1 MGKEQDFSKQEH
13 YQTII
18 QSATDYVVAIN
29 RNYQII
35 MANELFKNEFGAH
48 PNALCYKVWKKKKE
62 KCANCLV
69 AKSFQDGLG
78 HLESEDIVMKDGR
91 IVPMVVT
98 STPVKD
104 ESGKIIYVLETA
116 TDITEK
122 QQLQENL
129 IKMSASFDNM
139 VAERLKELQKSEEKY
154 RTVIERSRDTI
165 ILTNPDGK
173 IMEINQAGIN
183 ILGYERPDE
192 VLALE
197 SVKELF
203 ESREDLDRFQKQIL
217 LEGFVTEFETR
228 LVRKNGNGFHALITA
243 YAIVAATGQITG
255 FSMIIRNITARKKF
269 QQEIEKRNM
278 ELATLNAISM
288 TVSSSLDLNEILHS
302 TIDKMSEILESD
314 SVRIYLLDENKET
327 LNLLVYKGISNE
339 FALKNHTKTRKLG
352 DGFLG
357 QAVQDSKVWI
367 VDNWANCDSPYA
379 QTVIDEGLHST
390 VYVPLVSK
398 GEPLGVIVLSSH
410 SAFKFSTSQM
420 ELLTAIGNQIGV
432 AVANANLYESY
443 KEAYKKLKEA
453 QEQVIR
459 TEKLASLGKLSATI
473 AHEIN
478 NPMAAVLTYIKLMA
492 KLVARNK
499 FTPERRADIS
509 RYLATMASETARCGE
524 IVKNLLA
531 FSRQSK
537 ITIENNSIEEIIEKT
552 LILISHDLKIK
563 GIRLKK
569 DIEANLSKVQCD
581 FKQIQQILLNLV
593 SNASEAMAQNGTLTV
608 SARHSEQKGLLEVKV
623 SDTGCGIPEENLENI
638 FEPFFTTKE
647 EGKGVGLG
655 LSVTY
660 GIITGHNGSI
670 EVESELEKG
679 STFTVY
685 LPLAGTHGRKG
696 K

>member
-1 MGKEQDFSKQEH
+1 MEKEQDFSKQEH
-13 YQTII
+13 YQTLI

-48 PNALCYKVWKKKKE
+48 PNALCYKVWKKKTE
-62 KCANCLV
+62 KCENCLV

-78 HLESEDIVMKDGR
+78 HLGKEDAVMKDGR
-91 IVPMVVT
+91 IAPMLVT

-122 QQLQENL
+122 KQLQEHL
-129 IKMSASFDNM
+129 FKMTDSFDNM
-139 VAERLKELQKSEEKY
+139 VAERLKGLQKSEEKY
-154 RTVIERSRDTI
+154 RTVFERSRDTI
-165 ILTNPDGK
+165 ILTDPDGK
-173 IMEINQAGIN
+173 IMEINQTGVQV
-183 ILGYERPDE
+183 LGYERQDE

-197 SVKELF
+197 SVNELF
-203 ESREDLDRFQKQIL
+203 ESKADLDRFQKQIL
-217 LEGFVTEFETR
+217 LDGFVTEFETR
-228 LVRKNGNGFHALITA
+228 LIRKNGEGFYALITA
-243 YAIVAATGQITG
+243 YAIVVVTGQITG
-255 FSMIIRNITARKKF
+255 FSMIIRDITKRKKA
-269 QQEIEKRNM
+269 QQEIEKRNI

-302 TIDKMSEILESD
+302 AIDKMSEILESD

-327 LNLLVYKGISNE
+327 INLLVYKGISDE
-339 FALKNHTKTRKLG
+339 FALKSHTQTRKLG

-357 QAVQDSKVWI
+357 QSIQDCKVWI
-367 VDNWANCDSPYA
+367 VDNWTSSDSPYA
-379 QTVIDEGLHST
+379 QEVIDEGLQST

-398 GEPLGVIVLSSH
+398 GESLGVMALSSH
-410 SAFKFSTSQM
+410 SPFKFSTNQM

-478 NPMAAVLTYIKLMA
+478 NPIAAVLTYIKLMT
-492 KLVARNK
+492 KLVARNEFK
-499 FTPERRADIS
+499 PERGADIA
-509 RYLATMASETARCGE
+509 RYLGTMASETARCGE

-552 LILISHDLKIK
+552 LVLIAHDLKIK

-569 DIEANLSKVQCD
+569 DIEANLSKIQCD

-593 SNASEAMAQNGTLTV
+593 SNASEAMTPNGTLTV
-608 SARHSEQKGLLEVKV
+608 SARHAERKGLLELKV
-623 SDTGCGIPEENLENI
+623 ADTGCGIPPENLENI

-655 LSVTY
+655 LSVAY
-660 GIITGHNGSI
+660 GIITGHRGLI
-670 EVESELEKG
+670 EVESELGKG

-685 LPLAGTHGRKG
+685 LPIAGADGRKG